1 MTIVIGVD
9 PGLAKTGWGVIRF
22 DSGSSHYMDSALS
35 DKNKNEG
42 QQQSSGFQRDYK
54 NRGSNRS
61 TGSNSSAILQEMQKQ
76 TSWQQKQ
83 IENKL
88 FSSAKV

>member
-54 NRGSNRS
+54 DR
-61 TGSNSSAILQEMQKQ
+61 K
-76 TSWQQKQ
+76 
-83 IENKL
+83 
-88 FSSAKV
+88 